1 MTRFTSLAAKS
12 LVTFLIAGGTL
23 ATNLQAQSDVAITAR
38 VPFPFTVGKHSI
50 EPGTYQF
57 SLLTS
62 QFLLS
67 VVNVKTGS
75 MEMFTVRPEKQ
86 RAVEQHGRLV
96 FGNSEGGSVLNEV
109 HFPGTSMFSEVIERQ
124 GGGRTEAKRSSTG
137 NSITVA
143 QR

>member
-67 VVNVKTGS
+67 VVNVKPGPW
-75 MEMFTVRPEKQ
+75 RCLLYALK
-86 RAVEQHGRLV
+86 
-96 FGNSEGGSVLNEV
+96 NSAQSSNMDV
-109 HFPGTSMFSEVIERQ
+109 SFSA
-124 GGGRTEAKRSSTG
+124 TLKEA
-137 NSITVA
+137 A
-143 QR
+143 F